1 MAKPTVF
8 DQLYPG
14 RFLKAGLLLGKK
26 VTLTIKDV
34 DLEGLEGEDGKKKQ
48 KAILSFKES
57 DMELVMCKTN
67 GVCIKAMFGPALADW
82 LNKRVTIFESQ
93 WNGEPCIRIWGSP
106 DLKADLKVSVQLP
119 RRRPFDMVMHVVKK
133 ATQDNAQ
140 PNHGANSSAVV
151 EPRVKAAFEILDW
164 NQGEQEKFLADNAG
178 SSTADLLAQLNA
190 LIDER
195 AMENA

>member
-26 VTLTIKDV
+26 VTLTVKDV

-48 KAILSFKES
+48 KAIVSFNES
-57 DMELVMCKTN
+57 PMELVMCKTN
-67 GVCIKAMFGPALADW
+67 GICLKAMFGPTLADW
-82 LNKRVTIFESQ
+82 LGKRVTIFESQ

-106 DLKADLKVSVQLP
+106 DLKQDLKVSVQLP
-119 RRRPFDMVMHVVKK
+119 RRRPFDMVLHVVKK
-133 ATQDNAQ
+133 GAANNSDPAPAT
-140 PNHGANSSAVV
+140 PIAVV
-151 EPRVKAAFEILDW
+151 EPRIKAAFEILDW
-164 NQGEQEKFLADNAG
+164 TEGEQQKFLADNAG
-178 SSTADLLAQLNA
+178 KSTADLLSQLNM
-190 LIDER
+190 LIDES